1 MIGAHVISFFQQLAA
16 GESEGGSNTIGD
28 RAVLGAHRCNWLC
41 MERMFQRTGIKI
53 SRLRCTLFRH
63 TYAFTSQIEILPFE
77 FRKDRE
83 ELLEKTN

>member
-1 MIGAHVISFFQQLAA
+1 
-16 GESEGGSNTIGD
+16 
-28 RAVLGAHRCNWLC
+28 

-83 ELLEKTN
+83 ELLEKTNKLSSNVIFVLPHVVAIRCEYSISVKA